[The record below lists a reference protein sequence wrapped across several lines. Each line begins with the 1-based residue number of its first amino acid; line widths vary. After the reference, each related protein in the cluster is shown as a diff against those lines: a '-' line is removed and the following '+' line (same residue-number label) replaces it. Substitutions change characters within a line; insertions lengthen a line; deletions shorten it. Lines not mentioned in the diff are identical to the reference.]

1 MTRALRRLAQVAL
14 AAMGLVATAAL
25 SLWPWV
31 AEPLPDGMVRFS
43 WRARGEVVT
52 RCRRPT
58 AEELA
63 GTPAHMRQETICEE
77 GVVAP
82 YHLRLAVNGQ
92 VLVDSTAPGSGG
104 RGDRSMYLF
113 RELRVATGTH
123 RIVAELVRTDI
134 GEDAGTTEETVSA
147 RNRRQ
152 RAIPR
157 RLMVDTTVTIGE
169 REVVLVTY
177 DAERRRLTLV
187 ADQRP

>member
-1 MTRALRRLAQVAL
+1 
-14 AAMGLVATAAL
+14 
-25 SLWPWV
+25 
-31 AEPLPDGMVRFS
+31 MVRFS

-82 YHLRLAVNGQ
+82 YHLRLSVNGRI
-92 VLVDSTAPGSGG
+92 LADSTAPGSGG

-113 RELRVATGTH
+113 RETRVTPGTH
-123 RIVAELVRTDI
+123 RVIAELVRTDAADEAGAA
-134 GEDAGTTEETVSA
+134 GETASA

-157 RLMVDTTVTIGE
+157 RLSVDTNVAIGE

-177 DAERRRLTLV
+177 DAERRRLTVV